1 MRLSNMVWGNQI
13 NLLRSLYITI
23 GIDKCIVLYN
33 TKLNCSVI
41 IDKDTGN
48 VSIRVKLLFACVM
61 MKNKKRYQFV
71 NMSSSRQSNCIQ

>member
-23 GIDKCIVLYN
+23 GIDKCNVLYN

>member
-13 NLLRSLYITI
+13 NLLRLLYITV

-41 IDKDTGN
+41 IDKDTE
-48 VSIRVKLLFACVM
+48 M
-61 MKNKKRYQFV
+61 
-71 NMSSSRQSNCIQ
+71 